1 MQASVA
7 FIVGLLFGLGLLLS
21 GMANPAKV
29 LGFLDLAGAWDPS
42 LMLVMIGAIALAI
55 VPFAWAKKRSVSL
68 LGCPLALPTATKID
82 RRLMIGSVLFGA
94 GWGLSGFCP
103 GPAMVALGAGEIKA
117 LIFVIFMLLGMS
129 TFAFIE
135 HKVRLQRRV

>member
-42 LMLVMIGAIALAI
+42 LMLVMIGAIALSI
-55 VPFAWAKKRSVSL
+55 VPFATRS
-68 LGCPLALPTATKID
+68 P
-82 RRLMIGSVLFGA
+82 
-94 GWGLSGFCP
+94 
-103 GPAMVALGAGEIKA
+103 PA
-117 LIFVIFMLLGMS
+117 S
-129 TFAFIE
+129 
-135 HKVRLQRRV
+135 